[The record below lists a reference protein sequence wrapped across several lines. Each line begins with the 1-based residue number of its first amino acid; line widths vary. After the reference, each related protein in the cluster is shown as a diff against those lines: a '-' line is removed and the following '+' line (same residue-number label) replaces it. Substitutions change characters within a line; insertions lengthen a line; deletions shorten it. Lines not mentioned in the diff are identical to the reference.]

1 MMNNKV
7 LFSIGIVVLFG
18 CIFTLLATV
27 VNAKGLNILCS
38 EKQNIKVILK
48 NEADIEKSKDVI
60 SKIPQIKI
68 IKITYRDKEWSKMV
82 NRTDLPNM
90 ENPFKNEFIVKVNKK
105 ANKDEIANLLKEMS
119 FIEDVKSVSDRV
131 NTEK

>member
-38 EKQNIKVILK
+38 EKQNIKVTLK
-48 NEADIEKSKDVI
+48 NEADVEKSKDVI
-60 SKIPQIKI
+60 SRITQIKI

-82 NRTDLPNM
+82 NKYDLPKM
-90 ENPFKNEFIVKVNKK
+90 ENPFKNEFTVK
-105 ANKDEIANLLKEMS
+105 
-119 FIEDVKSVSDRV
+119 
-131 NTEK
+131 